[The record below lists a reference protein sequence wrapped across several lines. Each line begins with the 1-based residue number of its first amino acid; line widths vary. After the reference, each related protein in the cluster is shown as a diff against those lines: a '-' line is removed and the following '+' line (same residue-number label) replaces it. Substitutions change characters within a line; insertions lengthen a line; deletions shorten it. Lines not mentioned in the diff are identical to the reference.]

1 MSFLEVKNLNIS
13 YPTRKETIVA
23 SKNVEFSL
31 ERGDIVD
38 RNGVIISRN
47 VKTFHAAVDPKM
59 IRDKKTNLKI

>member
-31 ERGDIVD
+31 ERGEILGIQL
-38 RNGVIISRN
+38 N
-47 VKTFHAAVDPKM
+47 F
-59 IRDKKTNLKI
+59 